1 MDDDTLL
8 QQIHNLVAEEKEL
21 RATHVGR
28 GLVGEDRTRLDGL
41 ERQLDQ
47 LWDLLRQ
54 RRAREGLGEDPS
66 GATERPTDEVEH
78 YLQ

>member
-1 MDDDTLL
+1 MDDKSVLE
-8 QQIHNLVAEEKEL
+8 QIHALVAEEKEL

-28 GLVGEDRTRLDGL
+28 GLVGEDRTRLESL

-54 RRAREGLGEDPS
+54 RW
-66 GATERPTDEVEH
+66 T
-78 YLQ
+78 